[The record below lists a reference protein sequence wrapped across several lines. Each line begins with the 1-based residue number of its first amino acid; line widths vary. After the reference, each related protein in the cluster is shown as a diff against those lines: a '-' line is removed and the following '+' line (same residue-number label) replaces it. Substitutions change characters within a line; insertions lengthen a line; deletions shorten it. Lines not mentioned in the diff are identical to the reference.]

1 MGIIIKATSFIENT
15 ENQSS
20 VELTV
25 QAAKECIASAG
36 ISMEDIGILINL
48 GIYKEDNIG
57 EPAMAA
63 LIQKELRLN
72 ADPLKQS
79 PAEKTTFCFDLLNG
93 SCGFLNAM
101 QILEALMKND
111 QIKYSLIV
119 SSDVHPSK
127 KQVPEFPYTHCGAAV
142 IVTHASEKNKGFRKV
157 AIKTSENDG
166 YMGVYGYHDFLKCG
180 KEGRH
185 HVVVEVDDD
194 YINRLQKF
202 AVKTIK
208 EYIDSEKIDLS
219 NVKLISSEPVKDFG
233 KEIAKLIGLNEDLV
247 VKIDEIHGDPHTSAL
262 SLGYHLAL
270 NQNKIK
276 EGDKVLFVGASS
288 GLTSACG
295 LYLV

>member
-1 MGIIIKATSFIENT
+1 MGIIIKATSIIENS
-15 ENQSS
+15 ENQGS
-20 VELTV
+20 VEFTV

-36 ISMEDIGILINL
+36 IGMEDIGILINL

-63 LIQKELRLN
+63 LIQKQLRLN
-72 ADPLKQS
+72 ADPVKQS

-101 QILEALMKND
+101 QILGALMKND
-111 QIKYSLIV
+111 QIQYALIV
-119 SSDVHPSK
+119 SSDVHPSRN
-127 KQVPEFPYTHCGAAV
+127 QLTEFPYSSYGAAV
-142 IVTHASEKNKGFRKV
+142 IVTHASEENKGFRNV

-166 YMGVYGYHDFLKCG
+166 YLGVFGYHDFLKCG

-185 HVVVEVDDD
+185 HVIVEIDDD
-194 YINRLQKF
+194 YINRLQEF
-202 AVKTIK
+202 AAKTVK

-247 VKIDEIHGDPHTSAL
+247 VKIYETYGDPHTAAL
-262 SLGYHLAL
+262 SIGYHLAL

>member
-1 MGIIIKATSFIENT
+1 MGIIIKATSIIEDV
-15 ENQSS
+15 ENQGS

-25 QAAKECIASAG
+25 KAAKQCIASAG

-63 LIQKELRLN
+63 LIQKQLRLN
-72 ADPLKQS
+72 ADPVKQS

-101 QILEALMKND
+101 QVLGPIMKND
-111 QIKYSLIV
+111 QIKYALIV
-119 SSDVHPSK
+119 SSDVHPSRN
-127 KQVPEFPYTHCGAAV
+127 QVTDFPYSPYGAAV
-142 IVTHASEKNKGFRKV
+142 IVTHVSEENKGFKNI
-157 AIKTSENDG
+157 AIKTSKNDG
-166 YMGVYGYHDFLKCG
+166 YTGVFGYHDFLKCG

-185 HVVVEVDDD
+185 HVIVEIDDD

-202 AVKTIK
+202 AVKTVK

-233 KEIAKLIGLNEDLV
+233 KDIAKMIGLNEDLV
-247 VKIDEIHGDPHTSAL
+247 VKIHETHGDPHTAAL
-262 SLGYHLAL
+262 SIGYHLAL

>member
-1 MGIIIKATSFIENT
+1 MGIIINSTSIVEST
-15 ENQSS
+15 DNQGS
-20 VELTV
+20 VDLTV
-25 QAAKECIASAG
+25 QAAKECISSAG
-36 ISMEDIGILINL
+36 INMEDIGILINL

-63 LIQKELRLN
+63 LIQKQLRLN

-101 QILEALMKND
+101 QILEAIMVNG
-111 QIKYSLIV
+111 QVKYAIIV

-127 KQVPEFPYTHCGAAV
+127 KQVTEFPYTSYGAAV
-142 IVTHASEKNKGFRKV
+142 IVSHTTEKKGFGKV
-157 AIKTSENDG
+157 IMNTSENSG
-166 YMGVYGYHDFLKCG
+166 NIGVFGYHDFITCG
-180 KEGRH
+180 TEGRH

-194 YINRLQKF
+194 YVNRLQEF
-202 AVKTIK
+202 AVKTVK
-208 EYIDSEKIDLS
+208 EYIESENVDLS

-233 KEIAKLIGLNEDLV
+233 RDVAKLVGLNEDLV
-247 VKIDEIHGDPHTSAL
+247 VKIYDTHGDPHTAAL
-262 SLGYHLAL
+262 SIGYHLAL

-276 EGDKVLFVGASS
+276 EGDKVVFLGASS
-288 GLTSACG
+288 GLTTACG

>member
-1 MGIIIKATSFIENT
+1 MGIIIKATSFIENR
-15 ENQSS
+15 ENQGS

-25 QAAKECIASAG
+25 QAAKECITSAG
-36 ISMEDIGILINL
+36 ISMEDIGLLINL

-93 SCGFLNAM
+93 SCGFLNAV
-101 QILEALMKND
+101 QILEAIMKND
-111 QIKYSLIV
+111 QIKYALIV

-127 KQVPEFPYTHCGAAV
+127 KQVSDFPYTHCGAAV
-142 IVTHASEKNKGFRKV
+142 IVTHASEESKGFRKV
-157 AIKTSENDG
+157 MMKTSENNG
-166 YMGVYGYHDFLKCG
+166 YTGVYGYQDPSICG
-180 KEGRH
+180 MEGRK
-185 HVVVEVDDD
+185 HVIVEVDDNYCD
-194 YINRLQKF
+194 RLQEF
-202 AVKTIK
+202 TVKTIR
-208 EYIDSEKIDLS
+208 EYIESEKIDLS

-233 KEIAKLIGLNEDLV
+233 KDIAKLIGLNENLV
-247 VKIDEIHGDPHTSAL
+247 VKIYESHGDPHTAAL
-262 SLGYHLAL
+262 SVGYHLAL

-295 LYLV
+295 LYIV